1 MVSQSHN
8 AIRLAHV
15 VIVVRDIAARTQA
28 WATFLGIP
36 LPNIIASTPVP
47 VKLAFFKGGGC
58 RHRTVRANR

>member
-28 WATFLGIP
+28 WATFKDSPPKHHCVNPGSRQAGL
-36 LPNIIASTPVP
+36 
-47 VKLAFFKGGGC
+47 F
-58 RHRTVRANR
+58 

>member
-28 WATFLGIP
+28 WATLLGIP

-47 VKLAFFKGGGC
+47 VKLAFY
-58 RHRTVRANR
+58 